1 MYTTVE
7 ITIACEG
14 RCGRDRMVVGF
25 TTTILSQPITTKIVS
40 LNLAYV
46 EVCSIQQLQSVTE
59 EINKNTC
66 NVTRNSICFL
76 KITNTNVI

>member
-25 TTTILSQPITTKIVS
+25 TTKIVS

-46 EVCSIQQLQSVTE
+46 EVCSIQQLPSVTE